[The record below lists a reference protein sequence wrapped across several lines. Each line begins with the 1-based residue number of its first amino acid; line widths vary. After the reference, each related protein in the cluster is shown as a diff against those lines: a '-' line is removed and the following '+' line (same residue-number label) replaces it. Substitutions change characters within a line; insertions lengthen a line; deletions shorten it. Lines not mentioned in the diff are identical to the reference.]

1 MDYHFLDWS
10 VNMSE
15 EINTSELKKS
25 IWHNRMFIVICI
37 ASVIVAVGIFILL
50 VNGYINKRYTGY
62 EVLKEGQ
69 RQDAGAEKYLTCGDN
84 FVKYSKD
91 GISGVDI
98 NGKTLWTGSY
108 EMSNPVV
115 VMQGQYIL
123 VADIGGKDA
132 VIYNGKHEATE
143 LSVDYEI
150 KQADVSGQGLVA
162 LLLEDTSSDMI
173 NIYNP
178 YDVSS
183 KLLVK
188 IPTNVDD
195 GYTVCMAISPDG
207 TSVVAS
213 YICIVEGNAESRV
226 VFYNFSD
233 VGKNSDCIVG
243 AKNYQK
249 ALVTDAHF
257 LSDDQ
262 VVLCSDRGFYVWKGM
277 KQPKQIIQKKV
288 RQNIKSVF
296 YGKDN
301 IGMVLETGKKKIPYR
316 MEIYNLKG
324 TRISSFDFAEDYNDI
339 TLSGNEIL
347 FRSAKECGI
356 FRLNGVLRFHATV
369 EEGIDYFFRSSKR
382 NRYYLFNDTAIQEI
396 KLR

>member
-1 MDYHFLDWS
+1 
-10 VNMSE
+10 MSE
-15 EINTSELKKS
+15 EINASEPKAV
-25 IWHNRMFIVICI
+25 IWHNRVFIMICI

-50 VNGYINKRYTGY
+50 INGYINKRYTEY
-62 EVLKEGQ
+62 EVLNESQ
-69 RQDAGAEKYLTCGDN
+69 RQDADAEKYISGDGE
-84 FVKYSKD
+84 FIKYSKD
-91 GISGVDI
+91 GISGVSMS
-98 NGKTLWTGSY
+98 GKVLWTGSY

-115 VMQGQYIL
+115 VTQGQYIL

-132 VIYNGKHEATE
+132 VIYNGKHEASE

-207 TSVVAS
+207 TSVSAS
-213 YICIVEGNAESRV
+213 YICVVDGEVESRV

-243 AKNYQK
+243 AKNYRDS
-249 ALVTDAHF
+249 LVTDIHF

-262 VVLCSDRGFYVWKGM
+262 VVLFSNRGFYVWKGM

-288 RQNIKSVF
+288 RRNIRSVL
-296 YGKDN
+296 YNKNN
-301 IGMVLETGKKKIPYR
+301 IGIVLETGSRKTPYQ
-316 MEIYNLKG
+316 MNIYNLKG
-324 TRISSFDFAEDYNDI
+324 SKVSAFNFAEDYNDI
-339 TLSGNEIL
+339 CLSGNEIL
-347 FRSAKECGI
+347 FRSAKECGV

-369 EEGIDYFFRSSKR
+369 EEGVDYFFRSSKR
-382 NRYYLFNDTAIQEI
+382 NRYYLFNDTTIQEI
-396 KLR
+396 KLK

>member
-1 MDYHFLDWS
+1 
-10 VNMSE
+10 MSE

-262 VVLCSDRGFYVWKGM
+262 VVLFSDRGFYVWKGM

-382 NRYYLFNDTAIQEI
+382 NRY
-396 KLR
+396 